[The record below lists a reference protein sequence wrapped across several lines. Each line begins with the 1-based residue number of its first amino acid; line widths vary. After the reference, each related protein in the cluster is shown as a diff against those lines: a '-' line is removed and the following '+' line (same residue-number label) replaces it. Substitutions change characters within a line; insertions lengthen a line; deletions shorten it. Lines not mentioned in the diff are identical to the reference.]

1 MPIWILTALSP
12 QELMPSEQ
20 PLRLKSTDKE
30 NFNISQIRPVDGM
43 GK

>member
-20 PLRLKSTDKE
+20 LLRLKSTDKE
-30 NFNISQIRPVDGM
+30 NFNNGV
-43 GK
+43 